1 VEALLRDGL
10 LTLSAET
17 EQEQELLRAWASGH
31 VLTSL
36 TVGSDGTLQLRPA
49 GPLNITYDTTLPPLQ
64 LLSNLAATPFQ
75 LEGQPYAS
83 VEGFWQGLKFRSP
96 RDRAR
101 IAQLSG
107 HEALRAGRT
116 APRSHVLTYEGQ
128 EVHVGTHE
136 HWALMERALRA
147 KFTQCAEARAA
158 LLSTGTQILEH
169 RVKTD
174 SLTIPGVIL
183 AELWMR
189 LRREL
194 STP

>member
-1 VEALLRDGL
+1 VDDS
-10 LTLSAET
+10 TLE
-17 EQEQELLRAWASGH
+17 
-31 VLTSL
+31 
-36 TVGSDGTLQLRPA
+36 LRPA
-49 GPLNITYDTTLPPLQ
+49 GPLNLTYDTTLPPLQ

-75 LEGQPYAS
+75 LDGRPYAS

-101 IAQLSG
+101 IAQLVG
-107 HEALRAGRT
+107 HEARNAGKT
-116 APRSHVLTYEGQ
+116 APQSHVLGYEGQ
-128 EVHVGTHE
+128 EVHIGTHE

-158 LLSTGTQILEH
+158 LLSTGTQLLEH
-169 RVKTD
+169 RVKVA
-174 SLTIPGVIL
+174 SRTIPGVIL
-183 AELWMR
+183 AEMWMR